1 MSMVDFANKNI
12 VVEGPIGVGKSSLA
26 RRLASTFKAELLLEA
41 AAANP
46 FLERYYADPKRYALA
61 TQLYFLYDRAR
72 QLNEFSESFASSTT
86 LSQPAF
92 GDSGKRAMVADY
104 MLEKDPLFARLTLD
118 ADEYPLYQQAYN
130 NLKVNKPAID
140 LVIYLQAPVEV
151 LQERVNRRRVRYE
164 MSMDLDYLQRLSTA
178 YTDYFHRYN
187 DSALLIV
194 NATDIIPVDNDQH
207 YAELVQQI
215 NRIDAGKHFFNPLAE
230 AL

>member
-1 MSMVDFANKNI
+1 MVDFANKNI

-41 AAANP
+41 ATANP
-46 FLERYYADPKRYALA
+46 FLERFYADSKRYALA

-72 QLNEFSESFASSTT
+72 QLNQFSENFASTGNLT
-86 LSQPAF
+86 QQPF
-92 GDSGKRAMVADY
+92 SDNRKQLMVADY

-118 ADEYPLYQQAYN
+118 ADEYALYQQAYN
-130 NLKVNKPAID
+130 SLKINKPAID

-151 LQERVNRRRVRYE
+151 LQERVNRRRIRYE

-187 DSALLIV
+187 NTALLIV
-194 NATDIIPVDNDQH
+194 NATDINPVDNDQH